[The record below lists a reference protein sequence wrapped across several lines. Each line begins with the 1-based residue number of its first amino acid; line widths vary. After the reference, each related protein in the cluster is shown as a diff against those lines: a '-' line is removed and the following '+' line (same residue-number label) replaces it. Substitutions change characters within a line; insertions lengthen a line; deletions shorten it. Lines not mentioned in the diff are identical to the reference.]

1 MLHLHITHPEAY
13 RLVCIGCWRLY
24 EMGAELT
31 DEELNRAIQG
41 YLFLM
46 EGKS

>member
-13 RLVCIGCWRLY
+13 RLVCIGYYRLLQ
-24 EMGAELT
+24 MGADLT
-31 DEELNRAIQG
+31 DEELDRAIQG